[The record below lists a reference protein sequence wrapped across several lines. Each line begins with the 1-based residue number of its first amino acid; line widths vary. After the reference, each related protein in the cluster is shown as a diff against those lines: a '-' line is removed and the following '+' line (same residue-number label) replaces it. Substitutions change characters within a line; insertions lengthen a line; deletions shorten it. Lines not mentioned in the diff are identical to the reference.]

1 MINPGVE
8 VKIDSV
14 TAAGGTAGKKRTT
27 KEVGVPAEER
37 TDQSQTEDRTSC
49 QELGTFN
56 GEHPHRSMKT
66 TETTDSTRYIEYY

>member
-1 MINPGVE
+1 MFNPRAE

-27 KEVGVPAEER
+27 KEIGVPAKER

-56 GEHPHRSMKT
+56 GEQIHCSMRT
-66 TETTDSTRYIEYY
+66 TEMTDSKR